1 MMDRRESSAEIDAA
15 ASEWAIRVDHAPL
28 SPDAQ
33 AALDGWLGADI
44 RRRGAFARAQA
55 MLEHA
60 RRAKALGPDFDPD
73 GYLAAHGAVA
83 AADAPAV
90 HRDGPIEPERRRFL
104 RWGGS
109 AAAAVVLAGVATW
122 FGFDGSSEAYATTRG
137 EVRLVPLNDGSQ
149 MTLNTATR
157 AQVRFSQR
165 ERQVELASGEA
176 LFDVAKD
183 AGRPFVVV
191 AGDMTVRAIGTSFT
205 VRRLPGQGVQ
215 VLVREGVVE
224 LRPRSGNG
232 AATKLVAANTRAVT
246 TGDAAIR
253 VSDVPPAEVG
263 RALAWRE
270 GMLSF
275 EDATLA
281 SAADEFARYSD
292 RRISFADPLL
302 GNETITGLYSAN
314 NPRGFARAAALSLGL
329 EVQETADGIQLRR

>member
-1 MMDRRESSAEIDAA
+1 MMSRRESSAEIDAA
-15 ASEWAIRVDHAPL
+15 AAEWAVRIDHASL
-28 SPDAQ
+28 APDDR
-33 AALDGWLGADI
+33 AALDLWLGADV
-44 RRRGAFARAQA
+44 RRRGALARAQA
-55 MLEHA
+55 MLIHA
-60 RRAKALGPDFDPD
+60 RRTKALGMDFDPD
-73 GYLAAHGAVA
+73 AYLAAQGDGAESDMSAIFQESVT
-83 AADAPAV
+83 
-90 HRDGPIEPERRRFL
+90 EPERRRFL

-109 AAAAVVLAGVATW
+109 VAAAVAAVGLVSW
-122 FGFDGSSEAYATTRG
+122 FGLDGDSEAYATTRG

-157 AQVRFSQR
+157 AQVRFSQK

-191 AGDMTVRAIGTSFT
+191 VGDMTVRAIGTSFT
-205 VRRLPGQGVQ
+205 VRRLPGQAVQ

-224 LRPRSGNG
+224 LQSRGG
-232 AATKLVAANTRAVT
+232 GTKRIAANARAVASS
-246 TGDAAIR
+246 DAPVAI
-253 VSDVPPAEVG
+253 SDVPPAEVG

-275 EDATLA
+275 EDASLA

-292 RRISFADPLL
+292 RRISFADPAL

-329 EVQETADGIQLRR
+329 DVQETPDGILLRR